1 MAMEETPG
9 GEARMTV
16 AAIVAT
22 FKDAER
28 DLWDLDMKIESELN
42 RLYAKKT
49 TSGLIPAEQSERTKL
64 YLKLDA
70 ITQAREADVWKTTLA
85 LEDSGAAAAVAAELG
100 DLSKGLD
107 QTLQE
112 LAHIQ
117 QLADAVK
124 TITDALSQ
132 GVKGL
137 ISLGLLP

>member
-49 TSGLIPAEQSERTKL
+49 TSGLSSSRAVRT
-64 YLKLDA
+64 
-70 ITQAREADVWKTTLA
+70 
-85 LEDSGAAAAVAAELG
+85 
-100 DLSKGLD
+100 
-107 QTLQE
+107 
-112 LAHIQ
+112 H
-117 QLADAVK
+117 K
-124 TITDALSQ
+124 TIFETGCYHPGAGSRRLENYAS
-132 GVKGL
+132 
-137 ISLGLLP
+137 P